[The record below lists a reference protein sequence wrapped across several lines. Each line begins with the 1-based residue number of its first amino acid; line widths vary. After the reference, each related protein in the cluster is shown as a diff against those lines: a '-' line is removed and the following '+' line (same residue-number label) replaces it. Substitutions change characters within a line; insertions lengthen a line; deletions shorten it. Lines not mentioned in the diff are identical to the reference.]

1 MGIASSQKSFISKKA
16 AVLVV
21 TLIATGIVM
30 RFFSPPQKL
39 DARFFYSFA
48 EAVNYL
54 MSLTELQKREYL
66 FAEFFDFWFMI
77 NYTWI
82 NFLAA
87 KKIALTPRILWIP
100 FVPGVLD
107 FFETILIVY
116 FLHFRQ
122 FTSCHELLPL
132 LSSFKWATAIGLI
145 IFLVQKAFGRRAN
158 H

>member
-1 MGIASSQKSFISKKA
+1 MGIASSQKSIISKKTTI
-16 AVLVV
+16 LFV
-21 TLIATGIVM
+21 TLVATGIVM
-30 RFFSPPQKL
+30 RIFSPPQKL
-39 DARFFYSFA
+39 DARIFYSFA

-54 MSLTELQKREYL
+54 MSLTEIQKREYL
-66 FAEFFDFWFMI
+66 FAEFFDFWFMT

-87 KKIALTPRILWIP
+87 KKVRVKSQLLWVA

-107 FFETILIVY
+107 LFETILIVY

-122 FTSCHELLPL
+122 FTFWHDLLPV
-132 LSSFKWATAIGLI
+132 LSFLKWLSAIGLI
-145 IFLVQKAFGRRAN
+145 IFLVQKAFGRRAI

>member
-16 AVLVV
+16 AILVV
-21 TLIATGIVM
+21 TLVATGIVM
-30 RFFSPPQKL
+30 RFFSPAQKL
-39 DARFFYSFA
+39 DARFFYSFT

-66 FAEFFDFWFMI
+66 FAEIFDFWFMT

-87 KKIALTPRILWIP
+87 KRVGLQPRLLWIV

-122 FTSCHELLPL
+122 FTFCHDLLPV
-132 LSSFKWATAIGLI
+132 LSSLKWATAISLI
-145 IFLVQKAFGRRAN
+145 IFLLKKAFWRRAN

>member
-1 MGIASSQKSFISKKA
+1 MGIASSQKSFISKKGV
-16 AVLVV
+16 VLVV
-21 TLIATGIVM
+21 TLVATGIVM

-39 DARFFYSFA
+39 DARVFYSLA

-87 KKIALTPRILWIP
+87 KKVGLKPRLLWIA

-122 FTSCHELLPL
+122 FTSGHDLLPI
-132 LSSFKWATAIGLI
+132 LSSLKWATAIGLI
-145 IFLVQKAFGRRAN
+145 IYLLKKGFWRRAN

>member
-1 MGIASSQKSFISKKA
+1 MGIATSQKSFISKKA
-16 AVLVV
+16 VVLVV
-21 TLIATGIVM
+21 TLVATGMVM
-30 RFFSPPQKL
+30 RFFSPAHKL
-39 DARFFYSFA
+39 DARIFYSFT

-66 FAEFFDFWFMI
+66 FAELFDFWFMI

-87 KKIALTPRILWIP
+87 KKVFLTPRILWIA

-116 FLHFRQ
+116 FLQFRQ
-122 FTSCHELLPL
+122 FTFWHEFLPI
-132 LSSFKWATAIGLI
+132 LSSLKWATAIGLI
-145 IFLVQKAFGRRAN
+145 IFLIQKGFGRRAN